1 MDRSICSIQEDR
13 LVDRLQSLMVKG
25 EIIEKRRW
33 SRPKDQPEKR
43 VVIIR
48 FKDRRIEKQ
57 VDESEFKRAEI
68 GGQTWFTPPIPER
81 DACVCHCF
89 VWLIGGIA
97 VGLLCVWA
105 ITSHFQGK
113 TAAILSLAA
122 VGWIGVLAWAR
133 ISCLEQNRCL
143 RDLER
148 ELRFF
153 ESNSCEGDRQ
163 P

>member
-1 MDRSICSIQEDR
+1 MGRSICSIQEDR

-25 EIIEKRRW
+25 EIIEKRT
-33 SRPKDQPEKR
+33 PKPSGDQPEKR
-43 VVIIR
+43 FVIIR

-57 VDESEFKRAEI
+57 LDESEFKRAEI
-68 GGQTWFTPPIPER
+68 GEQTWFTPPIPER
-81 DACVCHCF
+81 DACACHCF
-89 VWLIGGIA
+89 AWLIGGIA
-97 VGLLCVWA
+97 AGVLSVWA

-133 ISCLEQNRCL
+133 ISCHEQNRCL

-153 ESNSCEGDRQ
+153 ESNACEGDRQ